1 VSIDLAPLVVQALH
15 RQPGQRV
22 HLVAGVF
29 EHVGE
34 HGLEHGRALRE
45 DQAELAQQAAQAVD
59 ARGAIGL
66 QAFAQA
72 VHAQH
77 ALLLDALDGHE
88 VRSHRG
94 VARCSLRSEYDVR
107 TLRT

>member
-1 VSIDLAPLVVQALH
+1 MRSDALVAPGDVSIDLAPLILQALQH
-15 RQPGQRV
+15 QAGQRV

-29 EHVGE
+29 EHIGQ

-45 DQAELAQQAAQAVD
+45 DQAELGQQAAQAVD
-59 ARGAIGL
+59 ARRAIGL

-88 VRSHRG
+88 VH
-94 VARCSLRSEYDVR
+94 LRA
-107 TLRT
+107 